1 MRNHRNK
8 KAPIE
13 KKQSQSDATLS
24 ETLAVFLQENIKS
37 KDVQENKE
45 EKADRKNEQLTA
57 SNLESVTED
66 NSRVILSR
74 SSNKDA
80 LENAKAVLIS
90 ELLKR
95 FNRHLELLFEK
106 ASVRISSENYYKIL
120 ILLIKCD
127 DTKSFIES
135 FYILFPELA
144 GRFEFSLTDYRKMKR
159 EAKYY
164 NGIVEMLYRVDSS
177 EEGWER

>member
-8 KAPIE
+8 KVPIE
-13 KKQSQSDATLS
+13 EKQATSDLTLS
-24 ETLAVFLQENIKS
+24 ETLSAFLQEDIKS
-37 KDVQENKE
+37 KYAQERKE
-45 EKADRKNEQLTA
+45 KKTDCKNEQLSA
-57 SNLESVTED
+57 SNSESVTED
-66 NSRVILSR
+66 NSCVILSGL
-74 SSNKDA
+74 SNKDA
-80 LENAKAVLIS
+80 LENAKAVLVS

-164 NGIVEMLYRVDSS
+164 NAIVEMLYAADHA
-177 EEGWER
+177 EEGWET